1 VDVLVDG
8 DAPSEWVH
16 RLDPALRATSP
27 TAPSPVLVVHPLR
40 ALGARQIRKGRLRLA
55 SEVETLLDLYE
66 MRLTEQAEEM
76 VAPP

>member
-1 VDVLVDG
+1 
-8 DAPSEWVH
+8 
-16 RLDPALRATSP
+16 
-27 TAPSPVLVVHPLR
+27 VVHPLR

-76 VAPP
+76 VARLRDGKVGV